1 MEIISDPRKLEPG
14 AFAGTAVTIG
24 VFDGVH
30 RGHTEVIRTLAAAKR
45 AGDLSASILLT
56 FDRHPLAVT
65 HPEMAPPLLT
75 TLAEKLSLLG
85 RMDVDYA
92 IVEHFSPAT
101 ASIGYRDYIS
111 KTLVGTFGMKHL
123 VVGYDFRLGR
133 GREGSQERLVGEG
146 RRLGFGVTIVPPMVI
161 QGSVLSSTRI
171 RRDIAGRRLDHA
183 ARCLGRPYFFD
194 ATVVRGEGLGRG
206 IDFPTANA
214 EIADA
219 AKLLPPGG
227 VYAVEVEARGG
238 AHGGMMNIGIAPT
251 LHADGAR
258 HIEIHL
264 FEFAGN
270 LYGELIRVHCLGFI
284 REERRFGSAD
294 DLRAQLMHDRQTAY
308 GMLEKKH

>member
-1 MEIISDPRKLEPG
+1 MEIIAHPWNLAPG

-30 RGHTEVIRTLAAAKR
+30 RGHTEVIGTLAGVKR
-45 AGDLSASILLT
+45 AEGLSASILLT
-56 FDRHPLAVT
+56 FDTHPLAVT

-75 TLAEKLSLLG
+75 TLSEKLYLLA

-92 IVEHFSPAT
+92 IVEHFSAGT
-101 ASIGYRDYIS
+101 AAMDYRDYIS
-111 KTLVGTFGMKHL
+111 NMLVGTLGMRHL

-133 GREGSQERLVGEG
+133 GREGSQERLVEEG
-146 RRLGFGVTIVPPMVI
+146 RRLGFAVTIVPPTVL

-171 RRDIAGRRLDHA
+171 RRDIAERRLEHA
-183 ARCLGRPYFFD
+183 ARCLGRPYFFE

-206 IDFPTANA
+206 LDFPTANA

-219 AKLLPPGG
+219 GKLLPPGG
-227 VYAVEVEARGG
+227 VYAVEVEALGG
-238 AHGGMMNIGIAPT
+238 VHGGMMNIGIAPT
-251 LHADGAR
+251 MHADGAR

-264 FEFAGN
+264 FDFAGD
-270 LYGELIRVHCLGFI
+270 LYGEPIRVHCLGFI

-308 GMLEKKH
+308 AMLEKKH